1 MIDEAARILKLGQP
15 TLLILAGR
23 ALRPEALD
31 YAGRIAGKTGCVV
44 ATQFFSAR
52 IDRGAG
58 RVPTFRIPYAVD
70 LALNALK
77 GYRHLITVETG
88 EPVAFFGYP
97 NKPSLLKPEGCN
109 VHNLSAPAI
118 DSLEALRALAD
129 AVGAKASDAK
139 VQQREDIALPKGA
152 LTAQSIAQILNVLIP
167 ENGIVVDESVTTGR
181 ESLQLTA
188 GARPHTWLQNMGG
201 SIGYGGPVA
210 TGAAVACP
218 DRKVIALSGDGS
230 AMYTIQCLW
239 TQAREKLD
247 VVNVIFANRAYQIL
261 RNEFAGVG
269 AGAPGPKAMS
279 MLSID
284 NPTLD
289 FCAMAKGMGVEGR
302 RVTTAEEFAAAL
314 TDTLKTRGPQL
325 IEVVL

>member
-1 MIDEAARILKLGQP
+1 MA
-15 TLLILAGR
+15 
-23 ALRPEALD
+23 
-31 YAGRIAGKTGCVV
+31 
-44 ATQFFSAR
+44 
-52 IDRGAG
+52 
-58 RVPTFRIPYAVD
+58 
-70 LALNALK
+70 
-77 GYRHLITVETG
+77 
-88 EPVAFFGYP
+88 
-97 NKPSLLKPEGCN
+97 
-109 VHNLSAPAI
+109 
-118 DSLEALRALAD
+118 
-129 AVGAKASDAK
+129 
-139 VQQREDIALPKGA
+139 
-152 LTAQSIAQILNVLIP
+152 
-167 ENGIVVDESVTTGR
+167 IVVDESVTTGR
-181 ESLQLTA
+181 ELLQLTA

-302 RVTTAEEFAAAL
+302 RVATSEEFAAAL
-314 TDTLKTRGPQL
+314 ADTLKTRGPQL